1 MKQSGLRR
9 SVPYSAT
16 QNLAYLPCR
25 IQSYVN
31 TFRFFVGGIVSK
43 KTPPA
48 RPPRL
53 SSPHEIIGKFAATSQ
68 TSYQGAFLCCLK
80 AITKLQRCFGL
91 TFAAYRRRHHNEDR
105 ADFIVLR
112 PEVDRRSNLMLHCAP
127 NQECCAGNSS
137 CPVAA
142 RRPVFFRP
150 SRAVTGSARITAAS
164 PSSPIVSSPSNHRF
178 CFWTKPN
185 SACRTPSPTMSASG
199 IAIGKRRNACSLC
212 WGTQPDEIRAPA

>member
-1 MKQSGLRR
+1 MLLIRNRNLTPAHPGRAAPLAFALDPASCAAFLRPTSLVPSDCVSSLLSESWSADLKQSGLRR

-91 TFAAYRRRHHNEDR
+91 AFWQQRGRK
-105 ADFIVLR
+105 
-112 PEVDRRSNLMLHCAP
+112 
-127 NQECCAGNSS
+127 
-137 CPVAA
+137 
-142 RRPVFFRP
+142 
-150 SRAVTGSARITAAS
+150 
-164 PSSPIVSSPSNHRF
+164 SSPRS
-178 CFWTKPN
+178 
-185 SACRTPSPTMSASG
+185 TPGWARSEA
-199 IAIGKRRNACSLC
+199 
-212 WGTQPDEIRAPA
+212 